1 MRYPS
6 DPAALRKGSP
16 EWRRCMVEEVGL
28 QEAWLDF
35 AASAANLPFELA
47 DREGR
52 FDDMMQMLGGG
63 KGADEKLR
71 DYLLYHMRMT
81 RMLCG
86 PWAIE
91 QHKPFVET
99 HGGRFTSLVL
109 QADAC
114 APDGHAEVM
123 QGFAGHTDHTAKR
136 CVASANGRSTQAEA

>member
-1 MRYPS
+1 MRSQIAFP
-6 DPAALRKGSP
+6 LK
-16 EWRRCMVEEVGL
+16 
-28 QEAWLDF
+28 EAWLDL
-35 AASAANLPFELA
+35 AASGANLPFELA

-63 KGADEKLR
+63 EGADEKLR
-71 DYLLYHMRMT
+71 DYLLFHMRMT
-81 RMLCG
+81 RVWCG

-99 HGGRFTSLVL
+99 YGGRFTSLVL

-123 QGFAGHTDHTAKR
+123 QDFAGHTDHTTKR